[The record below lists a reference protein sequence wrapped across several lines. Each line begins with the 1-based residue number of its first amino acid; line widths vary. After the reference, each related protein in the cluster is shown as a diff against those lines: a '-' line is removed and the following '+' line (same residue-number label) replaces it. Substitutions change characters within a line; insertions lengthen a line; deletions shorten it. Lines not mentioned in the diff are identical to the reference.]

1 MMIHYIAGYTKHRND
16 GGLAIDDNA
25 AREYDVQDAGYR
37 VEPTG
42 SGQGSLEMHRD
53 KYTIEITENGEN
65 KYILLDLHLKYGK
78 GGDSN
83 MLRI

>member
-1 MMIHYIAGYTKHRND
+1 
-16 GGLAIDDNA
+16 
-25 AREYDVQDAGYR
+25 
-37 VEPTG
+37 
-42 SGQGSLEMHRD
+42 MHRD

-83 MLRI
+83 MLRIYFYYSSVEKKTFIGYMPGHLPTRKDAH